1 MLDIALALSD
11 LCAVIDTIRKAVA
24 DSIELK
30 KTFFQKNEELIA
42 RIAREIRSALQEGR
56 KVLLFGN
63 GGSAADAQ
71 HIAAEWVGRFQ
82 GERRPF
88 PAIALTTD
96 SSILTAISNDYGFD
110 QVFARQVRA
119 LGWRGDI
126 AVAISTSG
134 NSPNVLQAVDTAREM
149 GMVTIALTGRD
160 GGKLGPKVHYHL
172 NVPHNFSA
180 RIQEVHIM
188 IGHIIC
194 ELADDNA
201 DDNMKG
207 L

>member
-1 MLDIALALSD
+1 M
-11 LCAVIDTIRKAVA
+11 IDSIRRLVA
-24 DSIELK
+24 DSLELK
-30 KTFFQKNEELIA
+30 KVFFRDNENLIVEV
-42 RIAREIRSALQEGR
+42 AREIRSAFDRGD

-82 GERRPF
+82 RERPPY

-96 SSILTAISNDYGFD
+96 TSILTAIGNDYGYD

-119 LGWRGDI
+119 LGRKGDI

-134 NSPNVLQAVDTAREM
+134 HSPNILLATDAAVEAGLITV
-149 GMVTIALTGRD
+149 GLTGRD
-160 GGKLGPKVHYHL
+160 GGSLGTKVRYHL
-172 NVPHNFSA
+172 NVPHRLSA

-188 IGHIIC
+188 IGHILC
-194 ELADDNA
+194 ELVEAD
-201 DDNMKG
+201 
-207 L
+207 